1 MKHRCVIVED
11 QTMVLQLLAGMVRN
25 SPGVDLVGTFS
36 RVKDATDYCDRHA
49 VDLLILDL
57 ELPDGNG
64 LSVLK
69 AATAKNPRAK
79 GIVLSGHASEFVC
92 PGELRPQVRAVVDK
106 TQAYGSLQKEI
117 AEIVHPKVGI
127 PAADNPLELLT
138 EREYEIFSLV
148 GQGRM
153 SKEIS
158 EELGIA
164 VRTVETHRKAICKKM
179 KVSGPELVRQA
190 SVYLHT
196 SLSR

>member
-36 RVKDATDYCDRHA
+36 RVKDATDYCGRHA

-117 AEIVHPKVGI
+117 AEIVQ
-127 PAADNPLELLT
+127 PAVPPPGSVDPEDLLT
-138 EREYEIFSLV
+138 EREYEIFTLV
-148 GQGRM
+148 GKGRM
-153 SKEIS
+153 SKEIA

-164 VRTVETHRKAICKKM
+164 VRTVETHRKAICRKM
-179 KVSGPELVRQA
+179 KVSGPELVRRA

-196 SLSR
+196 SLPH

>member
-36 RVKDATDYCDRHA
+36 RVKDATDYCGRHA

-92 PGELRPQVRAVVDK
+92 PGEMRPQVRAVVDK

-117 AEIVHPKVGI
+117 AEIVQ
-127 PAADNPLELLT
+127 PAVPPPGSVDPEDLLT
-138 EREYEIFSLV
+138 EREYEIFTLV
-148 GQGRM
+148 GKGRM
-153 SKEIS
+153 SKEIA

-164 VRTVETHRKAICKKM
+164 VRTVETHRKATCRKM
-179 KVSGPELVRQA
+179 KVSGPELVRRA

-196 SLSR
+196 SIAQ

>member
-1 MKHRCVIVED
+1 MKQRCVIVED
-11 QTMVLQLLAGMVRN
+11 QTIVLQLLAGMVRN

-36 RVKDATDYCDRHA
+36 RVKEAIEYCGKHV

-57 ELPDGNG
+57 ELPDGEG
-64 LSVLK
+64 LSVLR
-69 AATAKNPRAK
+69 ASVAKNPRAK
-79 GIVLSGHASEFVC
+79 AIVLSGHASEFVC
-92 PGELRPQVRAVVDK
+92 PGDLRSQVRAVVDK

-117 AEIVHPKVGI
+117 AEIVHPKAGI
-127 PAADNPLELLT
+127 PAANKPRELLT
-138 EREYEIFSLV
+138 EREYEIFLLV

-153 SKEIS
+153 SKEIA
-158 EELGIA
+158 ELLSIA

>member
-36 RVKDATDYCDRHA
+36 RVQDATDYCGRHA

-79 GIVLSGHASEFVC
+79 AIVLSGHASEFVC
-92 PGELRPQVRAVVDK
+92 PGELRSQVRAVVDK

-117 AEIVHPKVGI
+117 AEIVQ
-127 PAADNPLELLT
+127 PAVPPPGSVDPEDLLT
-138 EREYEIFSLV
+138 EREYEIFTLV
-148 GQGRM
+148 GKGRM
-153 SKEIS
+153 SKEIA

-164 VRTVETHRKAICKKM
+164 VRTVETHRKAICRKM
-179 KVSGPELVRQA
+179 KVSGPELVRRA

-196 SLSR
+196 SIAQ

>member
-36 RVKDATDYCDRHA
+36 RVKDATDYCGRHA

-57 ELPDGNG
+57 ELPDGHG

-69 AATAKNPRAK
+69 AATAKNSRTKA
-79 GIVLSGHASEFVC
+79 IVLSGHASAFVC

-117 AEIVHPKVGI
+117 ADIVQAAAPRPI
-127 PAADNPLELLT
+127 PINPQELLT
-138 EREYEIFSLV
+138 AREYEIFSLV

-153 SKEIS
+153 SKEIA

-164 VRTVETHRKAICKKM
+164 LRTVETHRKAICRKL

>member
-36 RVKDATDYCDRHA
+36 SVKDATDYCGRHA

-69 AATAKNPRAK
+69 AATAKNPRVK

-117 AEIVHPKVGI
+117 AEIVQ
-127 PAADNPLELLT
+127 PALPPPGSVDPEDLLT
-138 EREYEIFSLV
+138 EREYEIFTLV
-148 GQGRM
+148 GKGRM
-153 SKEIS
+153 SKEIA
-158 EELGIA
+158 EALGIS
-164 VRTVETHRKAICKKM
+164 VRTVETHRKAICRKM
-179 KVSGPELVRQA
+179 KVSGPELVRRA

-196 SLSR
+196 SLAQ

>member
-36 RVKDATDYCDRHA
+36 RVKDATDYCGRHA

-117 AEIVHPKVGI
+117 AEIVQ
-127 PAADNPLELLT
+127 PAVPPPGSVDPEDLLT
-138 EREYEIFSLV
+138 EREYEIFTLV
-148 GQGRM
+148 GKGRM
-153 SKEIS
+153 SKEIA

-164 VRTVETHRKAICKKM
+164 VRTVETHRKAICRKM
-179 KVSGPELVRQA
+179 KVSGPELVRRA

-196 SLSR
+196 SIAQ

>member
-36 RVKDATDYCDRHA
+36 RVKDATDYCGRHA

-92 PGELRPQVRAVVDK
+92 PGEMRPQVRAVVDK

-117 AEIVHPKVGI
+117 AEIVQ
-127 PAADNPLELLT
+127 PALPPPGSVDPEDLLT
-138 EREYEIFSLV
+138 EREYEIFTLV
-148 GQGRM
+148 GKGRM
-153 SKEIS
+153 SKEIA

-164 VRTVETHRKAICKKM
+164 VRTVETHRKAICRKM
-179 KVSGPELVRQA
+179 KVSGPELVRRA

-196 SLSR
+196 SLPH

>member
-1 MKHRCVIVED
+1 MIVED
-11 QTMVLQLLAGMVRN
+11 QTMVLQLLGGMVRN
-25 SPGVDLVGTFS
+25 CPGVQLAGTFS
-36 RVKDATDYCDRHA
+36 RVHEGVEYCSKHS

-57 ELPDGNG
+57 ELPDGQG

-69 AATAKNPRAK
+69 AALRKNPQVK
-79 GIVLSGHASEFVC
+79 CIILSGHASAFVC

-117 AEIVHPKVGI
+117 ADIVQAAAPRPI
-127 PAADNPLELLT
+127 PINPQELLT
-138 EREYEIFSLV
+138 AREYEIFSLV

-153 SKEIS
+153 SKEIA

-164 VRTVETHRKAICKKM
+164 LRTVETHRKAICRKL

>member
-1 MKHRCVIVED
+1 MSHRCMIVED
-11 QTMVLQLLAGMVRN
+11 QTMVLQLLGGMVRN
-25 SPGVDLVGTFS
+25 CPGVQLAGTFS
-36 RVKDATDYCDRHA
+36 RVHEGVEYCSKHS

-57 ELPDGNG
+57 ELPDGQG

-69 AATAKNPRAK
+69 AALRKNPQVK
-79 GIVLSGHASEFVC
+79 CIILSGHASAFVC

-117 AEIVHPKVGI
+117 ADIVQAAAPRPI
-127 PAADNPLELLT
+127 PINPQELLT
-138 EREYEIFSLV
+138 AREYEIFSLV

-153 SKEIS
+153 SKEIA

-164 VRTVETHRKAICKKM
+164 LRTVETHRKAICRKL

>member
-36 RVKDATDYCDRHA
+36 RVKDATDYCGRHA

-92 PGELRPQVRAVVDK
+92 PGEMRPQVRAVVDK

-117 AEIVHPKVGI
+117 AEIVQ
-127 PAADNPLELLT
+127 PAVPPPGSVDPEDLLT
-138 EREYEIFSLV
+138 EREYEIFTLV
-148 GQGRM
+148 GKGRM
-153 SKEIS
+153 SKEIA

-164 VRTVETHRKAICKKM
+164 VRTVETHRKAICRKM
-179 KVSGPELVRQA
+179 KVSGPELVRRA

-196 SLSR
+196 SLPH

>member
-36 RVKDATDYCDRHA
+36 RVKDAADYCGRHA

-92 PGELRPQVRAVVDK
+92 PGEMRPQVRAVVDK

-117 AEIVHPKVGI
+117 AEIVQ
-127 PAADNPLELLT
+127 PAVPPPGSVDPEDLLT
-138 EREYEIFSLV
+138 EREYEIFTLV
-148 GQGRM
+148 GKGRM
-153 SKEIS
+153 SKEIA

-164 VRTVETHRKAICKKM
+164 VRTVETHRKAICRKM
-179 KVSGPELVRQA
+179 KVSGPELVRRA

-196 SLSR
+196 SIAQ